1 MAISKSQKIQKITTG
16 QTDRKLNTV
25 NLKTRDRMADVAKRP
40 RREAAKNKI
49 YTDAT
54 VLKCN
59 PANFVGYVEDLETP
73 EMISTFQ
80 DTRY

>member
-1 MAISKSQKIQKITTG
+1 MASEVV
-16 QTDRKLNTV
+16 L
-25 NLKTRDRMADVAKRP
+25 KRP

-49 YTDAT
+49 YTAET

-73 EMISTFQ
+73 EMISKSKLKVFLSKEVCPS
-80 DTRY
+80 